1 MSAAVLS
8 EGKSLIE
15 HWITSCGKVRGVR
28 VHLDI
33 RCNSHPFKRSTL
45 GHELSLRAQSEDHT
59 VFKVMLVRLTE
70 AASGLL
76 TDDCCPMVILEGHSQ
91 AEGENAGILRR
102 STPSWKVQG
111 ERRRFGRQPLRG
123 VPMAWP
129 RGVKNEDPA
138 VAGLGSCSE
147 LIIRVVSRGWARC
160 MVKTARRR

>member
-1 MSAAVLS
+1 LSAAVLS

-59 VFKVMLVRLTE
+59 VFKVMLVRLTG

-76 TDDCCPMVILEGHSQ
+76 TDDCCPMVILEGHDK
-91 AEGENAGILRR
+91 IL
-102 STPSWKVQG
+102 PG
-111 ERRRFGRQPLRG
+111 RRRERGNPEEEHAIMEGSGR
-123 VPMAWP
+123 
-129 RGVKNEDPA
+129 E
-138 VAGLGSCSE
+138 
-147 LIIRVVSRGWARC
+147 
-160 MVKTARRR
+160 T